1 MYIYLFREE
10 QEAPRKSFQML
21 CWNPNPHYSS
31 PANVIITMTDQPCMN
46 NNSVERQRSKREWK
60 NNESREHR
68 DDPWHR
74 AESIEI
80 TRAQR
85 QNDTDKMTTVF
96 LDYVSFFIVSFFVSS
111 LIYFCLALSGLG
123 LCWSGLCWSGLCWSG
138 LCWSGQTLT
147 LTLTPTLTPNPNT

>member
-10 QEAPRKSFQML
+10 KEAPRKSFQTL
-21 CWNPNPHYSS
+21 CRNPNPHYSS
-31 PANVIITMTDQPCMN
+31 PANVIIAMTDKPCM
-46 NNSVERQRSKREWK
+46 NNSVERERSKRECK

-80 TRAQR
+80 ARAQR

-96 LDYVSFFIVSFFVSS
+96 LDYVSFFIMS
-111 LIYFCLALSGLG
+111 IFCLLSDL
-123 LCWSGLCWSGLCWSG
+123 LLSYVVWSGLVLVGACVGRG
-138 LCWSGQTLT
+138 
-147 LTLTPTLTPNPNT
+147 